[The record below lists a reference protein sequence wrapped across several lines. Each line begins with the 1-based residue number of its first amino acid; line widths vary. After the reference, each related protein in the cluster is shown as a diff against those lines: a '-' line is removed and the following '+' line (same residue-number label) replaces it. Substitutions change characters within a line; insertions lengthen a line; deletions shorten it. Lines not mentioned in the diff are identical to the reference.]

1 LEEKMKLNMNVEE
14 LRREILEGARA
25 VPLCRAEE
33 VKGANV
39 VRRDAADFDVEGER
53 YVDFVGVGEETS
65 VTEVATEVVYEV
77 EGGEVSLE
85 EVSLESG
92 VLVYFSEV

>member
-1 LEEKMKLNMNVEE
+1 MKLNMNVEE

-25 VPLCRAEE
+25 VPLCRAEGRGE
-33 VKGANV
+33 RSEKG
-39 VRRDAADFDVEGER
+39 RDAADFDGEGER

-77 EGGEVSLE
+77 EGGEVGL

-92 VLVYFSEV
+92 VLGYFA

>member
-1 LEEKMKLNMNVEE
+1 MKLNMNVEE

-33 VKGANV
+33 GNV
-39 VRRDAADFDVEGER
+39 VRREAAGIEGGAEDGEGE
-53 YVDFVGVGEETS
+53 GEGTS
-65 VTEVATEVVYEV
+65 VTGGATEVVYEV

-85 EVSLESG
+85 SG
-92 VLVYFSEV
+92 MLGWWG

>member
-25 VPLCRAEE
+25 VPLAQSERSE
-33 VKGANV
+33 KGCYAGRV
-39 VRRDAADFDVEGER
+39 AADFDGEGER

-92 VLVYFSEV
+92 VLGYFA